1 MMFELS
7 SLLVAL
13 VLVDFLLL
21 GSSRL
26 SSCIRQV
33 AIQGVLLG
41 LLVVAEHGPWASPWR
56 VWVLAVGS
64 TAVKAFV
71 FPYLLRRALR
81 TAQVRREL
89 QPFVSFTASILLGVL
104 GLGFALWLGSR
115 LPLPE
120 QAASPLLVPVALFTM
135 LVGLFLIVSR
145 RTALSQ
151 VLGYLVLENGIF
163 AFGLA
168 LTDHAPLSVEI
179 GVLLD
184 IFVAVFI
191 MGIAIHH
198 ISREFDH
205 IDTDRLTA
213 LRDVAE

>member
-1 MMFELS
+1 MRFAS
-7 SLLVAL
+7 PAWLVIL
-13 VLVDFLLL
+13 PLLL
-21 GSSRL
+21 
-26 SSCIRQV
+26 
-33 AIQGVLLG
+33 A
-41 LLVVAEHGPWASPWR
+41 
-56 VWVLAVGS
+56 
-64 TAVKAFV
+64 
-71 FPYLLRRALR
+71 AL
-81 TAQVRREL
+81 
-89 QPFVSFTASILLGVL
+89 
-104 GLGFALWLGSR
+104 FALWLGSR

-205 IDTDRLTA
+205 IDTDRLTE
-213 LRDVAE
+213 LKDVAE

>member
-1 MMFELS
+1 MFELN

-56 VWVLAVGS
+56 VWVLAIGS
-64 TAVKAFV
+64 TAVKAVV
-71 FPYLLRRALR
+71 FPYLLHRALR

-89 QPFVSFTASILLGVL
+89 QPYVGFTASILLGVL
-104 GLGFALWLGSR
+104 GLGFALWLASR

-120 QAASPLLVPVALFTM
+120 QAASPMLVPVALFTM
-135 LVGLFLIVSR
+135 LVGLFLIVAR

-168 LTDHAPLSVEI
+168 LTENAPLSVEI

-205 IDTDRLTA
+205 IDTDRLTE
-213 LRDVAE
+213 LKDVAE

>member
-1 MMFELS
+1 MFELN
-7 SLLVAL
+7 SLLVAV

-33 AIQGVLLG
+33 AAQGVLLG

-56 VWVLAVGS
+56 VWVLALGS
-64 TAVKAFV
+64 TALKAGV
-71 FPYLLRRALR
+71 FPYLLRRALLSV
-81 TAQVRREL
+81 QVRRE
-89 QPFVSFTASILLGVL
+89 QRPYVGFTASILLGVL
-104 GLGFALWLGSR
+104 GLSFALWLASR

-135 LVGLFLIVSR
+135 LVGLFLIVAR

-163 AFGLA
+163 TFGLG
-168 LTDHAPLSVEI
+168 LTEHAPLSVEI

-184 IFVAVFI
+184 VFVAVFV

-198 ISREFDH
+198 ISREFDD
-205 IDTDRLTA
+205 IDTERLTA